1 MLAILIILFAV
12 LFIIGMTS
20 IVGHIV
26 GGSSR
31 SFAVD
36 FSVLFLGGALY
47 AAGLLFIWYYSALAL
62 TNNWLS
68 RLIKRLEA
76 ETGKPADN

>member
-1 MLAILIILFAV
+1 MAMVTVLAAGLFV
-12 LFIIGMTS
+12 KGMTS
-20 IVGHIV
+20 IVVQIV

-36 FSVLFLGGALY
+36 FAVLFLGGALY

-76 ETGKPADN
+76 ETRMPTNN